1 VAWLTFLDLAAYNT
15 QSVYF
20 SPPEWL
26 ALIAAIGI
34 SIWCMAKPLGGPK
47 YELKE
52 PADLLGAFVSRTSWG
67 LALFGAILTIGGVA
81 GSMAAIYDVSTG
93 RATIGDAFKDIGVFI
108 EGWIAELIAPTYDA
122 ELEKTHAYALFLLLI
137 PGVLL
142 VWYNLIPF
150 FKRGN
155 EFQVHPRRPTCGGA
169 ATASGVLPRVRG
181 APARQGQRR
190 ILPAASGRP
199 RASTSSRC
207 HRAATASPH
216 AVKSRRPLGQTGAVQ
231 LVTIDDIRAAA
242 ELIRPYIVRTPLVPA
257 GWADDERPLWIKPE
271 SLQQIGAFKVRG
283 AFNAIANL
291 DESVRTRGVVAYSS
305 GNHAQ
310 AVAYAAAIYGVP
322 AHIVMPRETPHVKVA
337 ATRSHGAEVVLC
349 GAGEREKVAA
359 QLVEQTGGILVP
371 PFDHRDIIAG
381 QGTIGLE
388 IAEDLPAVDTVLIP
402 VSGGGLASG
411 IGIAIKGLC
420 PDARVFGV
428 EPELAADT
436 AEGLRL
442 GHRVD
447 WTIADRNRTIA
458 DGLRSQPS
466 ELTFA
471 HLQQVLDGV
480 ITVSENEIRAA
491 VRELAYRARLVAEPS
506 GAVALAAYR
515 KGATPSGRTVMI
527 MSGGNIEPPMLQE
540 ILAG

>member
-1 VAWLTFLDLAAYNT
+1 
-15 QSVYF
+15 
-20 SPPEWL
+20 
-26 ALIAAIGI
+26 
-34 SIWCMAKPLGGPK
+34 M
-47 YELKE
+47 
-52 PADLLGAFVSRTSWG
+52 
-67 LALFGAILTIGGVA
+67 
-81 GSMAAIYDVSTG
+81 
-93 RATIGDAFKDIGVFI
+93 
-108 EGWIAELIAPTYDA
+108 
-122 ELEKTHAYALFLLLI
+122 
-137 PGVLL
+137 
-142 VWYNLIPF
+142 
-150 FKRGN
+150 
-155 EFQVHPRRPTCGGA
+155 
-169 ATASGVLPRVRG
+169 
-181 APARQGQRR
+181 
-190 ILPAASGRP
+190 
-199 RASTSSRC
+199 
-207 HRAATASPH
+207 
-216 AVKSRRPLGQTGAVQ
+216 Q

-322 AHIVMPRETPHVKVA
+322 AHIVMPRETPDIKVA

-491 VRELAYRARLVAEPS
+491 VRELAYQAHLVAEPS

-515 KGATPSGRTVMI
+515 KGATPPGRTVMI
-527 MSGGNIEPPMLQE
+527 LSGGNIAPPTLQE
-540 ILAG
+540 ILAPEK